1 MTSSV
6 DVYRFTH
13 RNWHC
18 MVRKIPF
25 GNWNG
30 YVLIPHGHWIND
42 AFRSYDALSREVE
55 VHGGITYWG
64 RDGVGFDTMHD
75 GDEMVMPDGFVIP
88 GRKWTRDDV
97 EKETRTLADQLIDL
111 KKKGE

>member
-1 MTSSV
+1 
-6 DVYRFTH
+6 
-13 RNWHC
+13 
-18 MVRKIPF
+18 
-25 GNWNG
+25 
-30 YVLIPHGHWIND
+30 
-42 AFRSYDALSREVE
+42 
-55 VHGGITYWG
+55 
-64 RDGVGFDTMHD
+64 VGFDTMHD